1 MMVSAYPPTFDGK
14 RTIPSP
20 ECRAL
25 IRQMLSLGPKDKVLE
40 IGTGSGTMT
49 NDFAATGAEVHS
61 IELEPWV
68 DSTKITGDYVF
79 LHTGDGV
86 NGIPSEAP
94 FTAIV
99 ATCGIEGIP
108 KAWSD
113 QLAEG
118 GKLVAPIGD
127 SASQRLTM
135 FQKVKG
141 GLLPLK
147 VAAYVRFSMMKERP
161 SPKPPKYQPNIASHE
176 RGG

>member
-1 MMVSAYPPTFDGK
+1 MPISLSPTFDGK

-25 IRQMLSLGPKDKVLE
+25 IRQMLNLGPTDKVLE

-49 NDFAATGAEVHS
+49 NEFAATGAEVHS

-86 NGIPSEAP
+86 KGLPQHAP

-99 ATCGIEGIP
+99 ATCGVEGIP
-108 KAWSD
+108 KAWAQ
-113 QLAEG
+113 QLTDNGAC
-118 GKLVAPIGD
+118 VAPIGD
-127 SASQRLTM
+127 SSSQRLVL
-135 FQKVKG
+135 FRKVNG
-141 GLLPLK
+141 DLLPLK
-147 VAAYVRFSMMKERP
+147 VAAYVRFSMMRERP
-161 SPKPPKYQPNIASHE
+161 APKPPKYNPTGQHA
-176 RGG
+176 